1 MAFGIQPLTRE
12 MRRMQHPELSETHS
26 RYSRQHLFAPIGIT
40 GQQKLGA
47 ARVAVVGAG
56 ALGTVISNHM
66 VRAGVGFT
74 RIIDR
79 DIIEWSNL
87 QRQTL
92 YDEADAAEA
101 KPKALAAAEK
111 LSKVNSQVQIEP
123 MVTDL
128 TAANAERL
136 LRDVDLIL
144 DGTDNF
150 ATRFLI
156 NDVAVLHRLPWIYAG
171 AVASR
176 GMVAPFLPDGPCF
189 RCLFPD
195 DPDHA
200 HGETCD
206 TVGVIGP
213 LTDIV
218 GSLASTLALKCI
230 VGAPIAR
237 TLTHLDVWEGRQ
249 STMKLPAKQE
259 NCSTCGRRIFSYLH
273 TDRAP
278 ETVSLCGRDTIQ
290 VTPNTNRTLSLDA
303 LAKEVRAVA
312 QSVTQTPFFVRVM
325 IDTFTLTVFSD
336 GRALIQGTS
345 DTGVARSLYAR
356 YVGT

>member
-1 MAFGIQPLTRE
+1 
-12 MRRMQHPELSETHS
+12 MQHPDLPETHP
-26 RYSRQHLFAPIGIT
+26 RYSRQHLFTPIGVS
-40 GQQKLGA
+40 GQQKLNA

-56 ALGTVISNHM
+56 ALGTVIANHM

-101 KPKALAAAEK
+101 KPKALAAAAK
-111 LSKVNSQVQIEP
+111 LRQINSQVQIEP
-123 MVTDL
+123 EVTDL

-136 LRDVDLIL
+136 LRDVDLIM

-156 NDVAVLHRLPWIYAG
+156 NDVAVLHKLPWIYAG

-176 GMVAPFLPDGPCF
+176 GMIAPFFPDGACF
-189 RCLFPD
+189 HCLFPD
-195 DPDHA
+195 DSNQTHA
-200 HGETCD
+200 ETCD

-213 LTDIV
+213 LTDVI
-218 GSLASTLALKCI
+218 GSLASTLALKYL
-230 VGAPIAR
+230 VGAPVAKH
-237 TLTHLDVWEGRQ
+237 LTHLDVWEGRQ

-259 NCSTCGRRIFSYLH
+259 NCKTCGQRIFTYLH
-273 TDRAP
+273 SDRAP

-290 VTPNTNRTLSLDA
+290 VTPNAPRNLSLDT
-303 LAKEVRAVA
+303 LAKEVRIVA
-312 QSVTQTPFFVRVM
+312 NDVTQTPFFVRVAV
-325 IDTFTLTVFSD
+325 DAYTLTIFRD

-356 YVGT
+356 YVGA